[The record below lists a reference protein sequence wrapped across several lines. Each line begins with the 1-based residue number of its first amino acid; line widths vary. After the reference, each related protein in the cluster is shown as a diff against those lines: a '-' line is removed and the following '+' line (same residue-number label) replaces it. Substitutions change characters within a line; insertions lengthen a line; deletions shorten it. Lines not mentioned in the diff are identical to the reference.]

1 MQAKTLGWKRAAV
14 RLAVGLLSLSMA
26 VPALAKSPVVTGLQV
41 SENAGKL
48 KVLVSS
54 TGEVQYKMVP
64 VNDNPNQLVV
74 EVYPAELATDVK
86 KELDV
91 NKGIVKDVRVG
102 QFSDNP
108 DIVRVVL
115 DCTQP
120 NAKYVIVR
128 NPNHKGLTLS
138 VVDANYA
145 SAEAPKAVANLD
157 KPEHAVAQPAKLL
170 TNKTQHGKAALKAVA
185 YQPVPKKKVIHA
197 APVPRVSLDFVN
209 ADLIYVLKILAKE
222 MNMNLVTDNTVK
234 GSVTMTLKDVPA
246 EGALNLILKLSGFEW
261 KKIGDNTILVGSAD
275 TIAKV
280 SPDILTPAQP
290 IGPKKPKRILNP
302 TTLVIPLEFAKAGDV
317 VSAIQ
322 SGVPDLS
329 SVTQVPGQNMVM
341 VKGDKNDVL
350 AAKSLASGLD
360 RPPPPPPPAPEVQVV
375 KVNYGEA
382 SALLQIL
389 KPMFSDISF
398 NLDARLNAFIV
409 SGNPE
414 SIQALRDML
423 AKIDLPL
430 KQVMLEVKVVDL
442 TEAGSKALGFQHG
455 TGGTEGT
462 FITTST
468 ENPDAPASV
477 IAGQQIINTV
487 NDFNPNFFTRT
498 PFSIQTTINLL
509 ITRNDAVV
517 VAQPRV
523 VTQSTKQATILIG
536 NKFPIVFFDPRAGQF
551 QVQYVDIGVKLQ
563 VKPVA
568 MDDGYVM
575 MDVQPD
581 VSQFVALINNQFP
594 ETATRQANISCRIK
608 DGNTLVLGGLISE
621 SEATTL
627 QKIPFLGDIPV
638 LGTFF
643 RNLSKTKSK
652 NEVVIMVT
660 PKILND

>member
-14 RLAVGLLSLSMA
+14 RLAVVLLALTMA

-54 TGEVQYKMVP
+54 TDEVQYKIVT

-74 EVYPAELATDVK
+74 EVFPAQLATDVK
-86 KELDV
+86 KTLSV
-91 NKGIVKDVRVG
+91 SKGIVKDVRVG

-115 DCTQP
+115 DCSAP
-120 NAKYVIVR
+120 NPKYVIVR
-128 NPNHKGLTLS
+128 NPNGKGLTLS

-145 SAEAPKAVANLD
+145 AAEAPKAMANLD
-157 KPEHAVAQPAKLL
+157 TPEKTTPPAAPAASTSTKTKLV
-170 TNKTQHGKAALKAVA
+170 VA
-185 YQPVPKKKVIHA
+185 YQPIPKKKVIHT
-197 APVPRVSLDFVN
+197 APVRKVSLDFVN

-222 MNMNLVTDNTVK
+222 MDKNLVTDNTVK
-234 GSVTMTLKDVPA
+234 GSVTMTLKDIPA
-246 EGALNLILKLSGFEW
+246 EGALKLILKLSGFEY
-261 KKIGDNTILVGSAD
+261 KYLGDGNNTILVGSAD
-275 TIAKV
+275 TV
-280 SPDILTPAQP
+280 SKTPNDILNTAPTAGPTVHHSHQP
-290 IGPKKPKRILNP
+290 I
-302 TTLVIPLEFAKAGDV
+302 TQLVIPLEFAKAGDV
-317 VSAIQ
+317 MSTIQ
-322 SGVPDLS
+322 SQFPD
-329 SVTQVPGQNMVM
+329 VQATQVPGQNMVM
-341 VKGDKNDVL
+341 VKGHKDDVL

-375 KVNYGEA
+375 HVNYGDA

-398 NLDARLNAFIV
+398 NLDTRLNAFIV

-430 KQVMLEVKVVDL
+430 RQIMLELKVVDL
-442 TEAGSKALGFQHG
+442 TEQGSKALGFTHG
-455 TGGTEGT
+455 TGGTNGV
-462 FITTST
+462 FTTTLSEIPNVSLT
-468 ENPDAPASV
+468 AVPAGAV
-477 IAGQQIINTV
+477 QTLTN
-487 NDFNPNFFTRT
+487 NDFNPNFFVRT
-498 PFSIQTTINLL
+498 PFVITSTLNML
-509 ITRNDAVV
+509 ISQNDAVV
-517 VAQPRV
+517 VAQPRL

-568 MDDGYVM
+568 TDDGFVVM
-575 MDVQPD
+575 DIQPD

-594 ETATRQANISCRIK
+594 ETATRQLNLSVRIK
-608 DGNTLVLGGLISE
+608 DGGTLVIGGLINE
-621 SEATTL
+621 SEQTTVA
-627 QKIPFLGDIPV
+627 KIPFLGDIPV
-638 LGTFF
+638 LGSFF
-643 RNLSKTKSK
+643 KNISKNRSK
-652 NEVVIMVT
+652 NEVVILVT
-660 PKILND
+660 PKVLGN